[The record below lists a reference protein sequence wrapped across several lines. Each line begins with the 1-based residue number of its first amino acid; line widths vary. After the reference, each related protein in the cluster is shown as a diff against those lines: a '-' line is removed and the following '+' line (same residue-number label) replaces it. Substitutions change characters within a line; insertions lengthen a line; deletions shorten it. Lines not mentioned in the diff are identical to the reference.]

1 MGFNTHMI
9 GNIQGLIRVYYS
21 LHKNGL
27 NQLKSFG
34 IGLIILNLNTDDVY
48 DITTSNLKL
57 TLLIISG
64 QILADL

>member
-1 MGFNTHMI
+1 MM

-21 LHKNGL
+21 LHKNGP